1 MVDPLSLTVDACL
14 EAVADAG
21 LTLDDIDGLSTYPG
35 GMGMGMSEGGV
46 TAVEEALR
54 IHPTWHNGGG
64 DLPGP
69 GGSIVAAM
77 MAVASGLCRHVLC
90 FRTVWEST
98 YATLGLRGGGG
109 GGASGWMQWRMPF
122 GAMSASNWIGMNA
135 NQYLARYGA
144 PREMLGWIAINGRT
158 NAGRNPAAIYREPM
172 TMADYMDA
180 RPRTPDRKT
189 PRLNS
194 S

>member
-54 IHPTWHNGGG
+54 IHPTWHNGGC

-69 GGSIVAAM
+69 GGSIVAEM
-77 MAVASGLCRHVLC
+77 MAVASGLCRHALC
-90 FRTVWEST
+90 FRT
-98 YATLGLRGGGG
+98 GGEWTHPPPGPQ
-109 GGASGWMQWRMPF
+109 GAG
-122 GAMSASNWIGMNA
+122 
-135 NQYLARYGA
+135 
-144 PREMLGWIAINGRT
+144 
-158 NAGRNPAAIYREPM
+158 
-172 TMADYMDA
+172 
-180 RPRTPDRKT
+180 
-189 PRLNS
+189 
-194 S
+194 